1 MLCRRAGCL
10 FVLIALLLT
19 SCSADGFTQVALVTK
34 GSHTQ
39 AAGELING
47 TLIILG
53 GEMTLE
59 PESELSGSIYMLAGR
74 LTLQGW
80 VGGDVS
86 ILGGQV
92 VIDPQAEVGGD
103 LNLGG
108 GEVDLPAGAHLRGRV
123 NTGTGLQIPELP
135 AAPEQTTFGLI
146 LRWLL
151 NSAVLAVLAYWLRHT
166 RPHWLERVSE
176 AAVRYPLV
184 SVSMGALV
192 GIVGISLLV
201 LMAFTIL
208 LIPVSLIGL
217 AFFGLAVV
225 YGWIALASTLGQWLS
240 HKVKG
245 RVNHKLAAAIGTFL
259 FMLVVNPVTQI
270 PTVGG
275 IAGVLVMLPGFGA
288 VFLTRLGLRRFVPPV
303 QSEPADASL

>member
-1 MLCRRAGCL
+1 
-10 FVLIALLLT
+10 
-19 SCSADGFTQVALVTK
+19 
-34 GSHTQ
+34 
-39 AAGELING
+39 
-47 TLIILG
+47 
-53 GEMTLE
+53 
-59 PESELSGSIYMLAGR
+59 
-74 LTLQGW
+74 
-80 VGGDVS
+80 
-86 ILGGQV
+86 
-92 VIDPQAEVGGD
+92 
-103 LNLGG
+103 
-108 GEVDLPAGAHLRGRV
+108 
-123 NTGTGLQIPELP
+123 
-135 AAPEQTTFGLI
+135 
-146 LRWLL
+146 
-151 NSAVLAVLAYWLRHT
+151 
-166 RPHWLERVSE
+166 
-176 AAVRYPLV
+176 
-184 SVSMGALV
+184 
-192 GIVGISLLV
+192 
-201 LMAFTIL
+201 MAFTIL